1 MNINNTS
8 NKLVCPD
15 HEILKFN
22 TKESNSSMQQVK
34 SIHWGLNFQ
43 RCINGT
49 FANGMVIDLRADDW
63 KSASTNSW
71 RNSETLDDNI
81 PTSQRRD
88 LLLLWMTCFL
98 TTAHAQS
105 RVVPGKHSHRIFLP
119 SWRQIGHVTK
129 WQDQNPILQEFTLP
143 GLRTLR
149 SYSVNPWQLKY
160 TSSSLKAHRKL
171 QGTFCGTSI

>member
-1 MNINNTS
+1 
-8 NKLVCPD
+8 
-15 HEILKFN
+15 
-22 TKESNSSMQQVK
+22 MQQVK

-49 FANGMVIDLRADDW
+49 FANGMVIDLR
-63 KSASTNSW
+63 SW
-71 RNSETLDDNI
+71 WLKICYHQLLEELRNFGRNI

-98 TTAHAQS
+98 TTAHVQS
-105 RVVPGKHSHRIFLP
+105 GVLPGKHSHRIFLP

-129 WQDQNPILQEFTLP
+129 WQDQNPMLQEFTLP

-160 TSSSLKAHRKL
+160 TSSSLKANRKL
-171 QGTFCGTSI
+171 QGTFYGTWTPNTCIFTKQ